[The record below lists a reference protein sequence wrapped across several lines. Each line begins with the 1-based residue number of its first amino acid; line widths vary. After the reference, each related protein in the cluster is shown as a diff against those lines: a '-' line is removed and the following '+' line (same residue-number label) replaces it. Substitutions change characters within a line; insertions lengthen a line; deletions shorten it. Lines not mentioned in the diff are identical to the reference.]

1 MAVRQDRKKAILEL
15 LANKNVLTV
24 KELAQNFDVSE
35 MTIRR
40 DISILGEKNEVEVF
54 FGGVSLKKNNNESTS
69 GYLIENELGE
79 RKDQKERIAKKAA
92 SLIMEND
99 VILIDTGSTT
109 ASIINYIDNDMHHTV
124 YCYALNIINGVCAK
138 PNLRVVACGGYFHRN
153 TRMFESDEGAS
164 LIKKTYINKAFMAA
178 RGITKEV
185 GITTA
190 EPYEIEM
197 KRAAISAS
205 EQKIL
210 LVDSTKFG
218 KAWYAK
224 YADLS
229 DIDVVITDAD
239 VDIKYRELLESMGI
253 VLHIV

>member
-1 MAVRQDRKKAILEL
+1 
-15 LANKNVLTV
+15 
-24 KELAQNFDVSE
+24 
-35 MTIRR
+35 
-40 DISILGEKNEVEVF
+40 
-54 FGGVSLKKNNNESTS
+54 
-69 GYLIENELGE
+69 
-79 RKDQKERIAKKAA
+79 
-92 SLIMEND
+92 
-99 VILIDTGSTT
+99 
-109 ASIINYIDNDMHHTV
+109 
-124 YCYALNIINGVCAK
+124 
-138 PNLRVVACGGYFHRN
+138 
-153 TRMFESDEGAS
+153 
-164 LIKKTYINKAFMAA
+164 MAA